1 MILEFLKYQI
11 DSKHLNDNIKALA
24 KGITL
29 IQLNMED
36 LREVSLIVPPVEQQ
50 SSFVEFAKQT
60 DKSKL
65 AVQKSLEQL
74 ETLKKALMQQYF
86 G

>member
-36 LREVSLIVPPVEQQ
+36 LREISLIVPPIEQQ
-50 SSFVEFAKQT
+50 KAYVEFAKQV
-60 DKSKL
+60 DKSKS
-65 AVQKSLEQL
+65 VIQESLD
-74 ETLKKALMQQYF
+74 ETRLLFDSLIQQYF
-86 G
+86 R

>member
-1 MILEFLKYQI
+1 MGDTHGIAMMHLTKSGMEKTEF
-11 DSKHLNDNIKALA
+11 
-24 KGITL
+24 
-29 IQLNMED
+29 
-36 LREVSLIVPPVEQQ
+36 IVPPIELQEQFAAFVEQI
-50 SSFVEFAKQT
+50 

-65 AVQKSLEQL
+65 AIQESLAEL